1 LLCKEDTKTARKKK
15 TLGTGQSPFSLSC
28 SLERSEL
35 SNMFFLDSSQPCNL
49 RHGTWNCSSS
59 VQRLISREAEL
70 ASKSPPAEGSIATW
84 AVLAQPCVPACSSP
98 ALRPPMLFGALRLLI
113 ITSLPRASEPHLRRC
128 SSPHRSSAI
137 TTKSLLFSN
146 LVEERDEAV
155 FSGSILCITLAS
167 WHLQLIYFG

>member
-1 LLCKEDTKTARKKK
+1 MLPDYNVRRLCESFVGANGRSPERGLGWISAFYAKKR

-113 ITSLPRASEPHLRRC
+113 VTSLPRTSEPH
-128 SSPHRSSAI
+128 
-137 TTKSLLFSN
+137 
-146 LVEERDEAV
+146 
-155 FSGSILCITLAS
+155 
-167 WHLQLIYFG
+167 